1 MKKKTSM
8 RDHKQPSETKIEQR
22 KKKTTPGKNYK
33 YYILA
38 LGCLSSM
45 IVMAIPNTSLSI
57 LMPDIREE
65 LNLTVAQVGVIWG
78 IGSFPA
84 MISGLFAGALGDRL
98 GLKRIAIIACFMI
111 GLARVLQGLA
121 PSYTGL
127 ILSIVL
133 AGLAG
138 PFLMNNM
145 IKVIALW
152 FTEDERSMSTG
163 MFSVGMAIGFL
174 VGSMLS
180 GTVLAP
186 WLGSWR
192 YVFVFFGALSFLL
205 ILPWSFSQPQP
216 PRETNSTPDET
227 SDSKSIFTGLLHVI
241 KIPEMWLLGFSGIF
255 ISGSIYAL
263 LGYLPLHFKALEW
276 EATIADSAVALIYL
290 IGMIAVLPISF
301 WAEKAGKQKLFMIIL
316 ACITITGFAV
326 FAFARGSLV
335 WFGIIL
341 IGLVRD
347 AYMSISTAVMLKSKG
362 LNFDHLGSASSF
374 RMILTLFGF
383 LLAPMIGNKL
393 AGSSTSAPF
402 VFWGVFACVGVVF
415 LFFIP
420 SNRSESE
427 TS

>member
-1 MKKKTSM
+1 MKNH
-8 RDHKQPSETKIEQR
+8 RQPSETKIDQR
-22 KKKTTPGKNYK
+22 KKKTAPGKNYK
-33 YYILA
+33 YFILA

-57 LMPDIREE
+57 LMPDISEE
-65 LNLTVAQVGVIWG
+65 LGLTVAQVGFVWG

-163 MFSVGMAIGFL
+163 LFSVGMAIGFL

-192 YVFVFFGALSFLL
+192 YVFVLLGALSFLL

-216 PRETNSTPDET
+216 PRETGSSSDET
-227 SDSKSIFTGLLHVI
+227 SDTQSIFTGLLHVI
-241 KIPEMWLLGFSGIF
+241 KIPEMWFIGLSGLF

-263 LGYLPLHFKALEW
+263 LGYLPLHLEALEW
-276 EATIADSAVALIYL
+276 ESTIADSAVALIYL
-290 IGMIAVLPISF
+290 VGMIAVLPISF

-326 FAFARGSLV
+326 LSFARGSLV
-335 WFGIIL
+335 WIGIIL

-347 AYMSISTAVMLKSKG
+347 AYMSISTGVMLRSKG

-383 LLAPMIGNKL
+383 LFAPMIGNRL
-393 AGSSTSAPF
+393 AGFSPNAPF
-402 VFWGVFACVGVVF
+402 LFWVCFACVGVVF

-420 SNRSESE
+420 SQRSESE
-427 TS
+427 TN